1 MKYLLFALAGAV
13 GLSACSSGS
22 PTAAPSKD
30 VLMHNDFESMVGWIP
45 DPVALTKEQ
54 AHSGVY
60 SVKVDQEHEYSLGYN
75 YLLGQLSPTRIRG
88 VRVEAWV
95 YAPDHNPS
103 AQIRVAL
110 NDAVGGKTM
119 MNDGVEFG
127 SQVKEFGKWVK
138 VSKEIAFPPTAN
150 YSSQLVIYLWR
161 GGSSSK
167 AFMDDIQLTALR

>member
-1 MKYLLFALAGAV
+1 MKHLLLALAGAAS
-13 GLSACSSGS
+13 LTACSSDN
-22 PTAAPSKD
+22 PTAALGKD

-45 DPVALTKEQ
+45 DPVALTQEK
-54 AHSGVY
+54 AHSGQY
-60 SVKVDQEHEYSLGYN
+60 SIKVDQEHEYSLGYN

-110 NDAVGGKTM
+110 NNAVGGATI
-119 MNDGVEFG
+119 MNDGIEFG
-127 SQVKEFGKWVK
+127 AQVKDFGKWVK
-138 VSKEIAFPPTAN
+138 VSKEISFPPTAN
-150 YSSQLVIYLWR
+150 YTSQLVIYLWR